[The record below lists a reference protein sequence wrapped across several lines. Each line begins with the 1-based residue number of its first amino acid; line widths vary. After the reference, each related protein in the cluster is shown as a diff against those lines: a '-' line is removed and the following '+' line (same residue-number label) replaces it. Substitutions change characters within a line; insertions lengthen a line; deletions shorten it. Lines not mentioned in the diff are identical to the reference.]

1 MLIQKIKVKIVGIK
15 PLLFNKFNGIQDEA
29 IPTEKKFDVEDSKVV
44 IKSSRISS
52 FLFDMGDTASGRNT
66 IGAIKMFTGR
76 KHKSLIVQGN
86 AFIGIEPIT
95 IPLTRNSKPITFKK
109 FGENGITE
117 YEDKTGKGKPQI
129 VKRPMIDTPWEAEFQ
144 INLVDNDFISF
155 DDLKG
160 WFEKGGIMV
169 GLGAWRPRYGQ
180 FTVEKF
186 EKMK

>member
-1 MLIQKIKVKIVGIK
+1 MLIQKIQVKIVGIK

-29 IPTEKKFDVEDSKVV
+29 IPTEKKFDLDGGNIV
-44 IKSSRISS
+44 IKSSRLLS
-52 FLFDMGDTASGRNT
+52 FLFDMGDTAGGRNT

-86 AFIGIEPIT
+86 AFIGVEPLT
-95 IPLTRNSKPITFKK
+95 IPLTRNGKPIVFKK
-109 FGENGITE
+109 FGANGILE

-129 VKRPMIDTPWEAEFQ
+129 VKRPLIETPWEAEFQ
-144 INLVDNDFISF
+144 ISLVENDFISF

-169 GLGAWRPRYGQ
+169 GLGAWMARSIN
-180 FTVEKF
+180 
-186 EKMK
+186 